1 MKNKYQQYI
10 ITMKVPAVCIF
21 VLILIIYCLFLFYPP
36 LDRGWF
42 APFSDVEFNISDFD
56 PFKEK
61 TVEGMCIS
69 RAKYISSAF
78 TTKECQNYCIRK
90 GNCRYTNRYK
100 NRPLGNKQPCWIST
114 GVGTQKSWNGR
125 GCSRFDTWE
134 NTKYVKK
141 PQTPFRS
148 VGVNPYQRYYVR
160 CWWTRHRYCRRY
172 WWWRWRCWYGRWHR
186 HCRWYRRNY
195 LRRKMRKGEGDCD
208 RNSDCAGRLKCFQRT
223 WGKKVPGVKKGGPRN
238 WDICY
243 DPRDR
248 DA

>member
-1 MKNKYQQYI
+1 
-10 ITMKVPAVCIF
+10 MKVPAVCIF

-78 TTKECQNYCIRK
+78 TTKQCQNYCIRK

-172 WWWRWRCWYGRWHR
+172 WWWRWRC
-186 HCRWYRRNY
+186 
-195 LRRKMRKGEGDCD
+195 
-208 RNSDCAGRLKCFQRT
+208 
-223 WGKKVPGVKKGGPRN
+223 
-238 WDICY
+238 
-243 DPRDR
+243 
-248 DA
+248 